1 MSAEQPTQN
10 KPEEDSPEVPW
21 FVGEYVEMK
30 KYTVTVY
37 YDDETG
43 GEFNI
48 VAFDEES
55 AKAYVI
61 NHFRMT
67 NTGWFKMI
75 AKENAE

>member
-1 MSAEQPTQN
+1 M
-10 KPEEDSPEVPW
+10 K
-21 FVGEYVEMK
+21 EYR
-30 KYTVTVY
+30 VTVY
-37 YDDETG
+37 YDGETG
-43 GEFNI
+43 GEFDI
-48 VAFDEES
+48 LAFDEES